1 MLFRSI
7 HGRAG
12 YRHGER
18 RRSARPDSL
27 CVLCVLSASAIERR
41 GVRAEAERVAEKSP
55 TAIVHAVEEIPTPRG
70 VIMKTTW
77 GMGMHITM
85 ITLNTGTARARV

>member
-1 MLFRSI
+1 MA
-7 HGRAG
+7 GRVTVTASG
-12 YRHGER
+12 GDPH
-18 RRSARPDSL
+18 AL
-27 CVLCVLSASAIERR
+27 ILSASSAFSAPLRLNGDEFA
-41 GVRAEAERVAEKSP
+41 AEAERVAEKSP